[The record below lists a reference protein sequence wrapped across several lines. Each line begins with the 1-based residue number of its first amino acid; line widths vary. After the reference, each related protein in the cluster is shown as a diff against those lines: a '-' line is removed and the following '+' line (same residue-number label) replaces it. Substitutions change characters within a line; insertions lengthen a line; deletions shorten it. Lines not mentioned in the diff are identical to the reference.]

1 MASFFGP
8 NWNRT
13 RAGAQAGAAA
23 GQRRQESQSA
33 VVSSQIQI
41 FGTKKCQ
48 DSRKAERWFKE
59 RGQPVQFIDLK
70 QKGMSPGELKSVAAQ
85 VGIEA
90 LIDRE
95 GTRYRDKGLKY
106 AAPTGPRIEQMLLD
120 DPLLLKTPVVRFGK
134 EATVGYQPDV
144 WEGWIA
150 LS

>member
-1 MASFFGP
+1 
-8 NWNRT
+8 
-13 RAGAQAGAAA
+13 
-23 GQRRQESQSA
+23 
-33 VVSSQIQI
+33 VVTIQI

-48 DSRKAERWFKE
+48 DSRKTERWFKE
-59 RGQPVQFIDLK
+59 RGKPIQFIDLK
-70 QKGMSPGELKSVAAQ
+70 QKGMSPGELKSVSAQ
-85 VGIEA
+85 LGLEA

-120 DPLLLKTPVVRFGK
+120 DPLLFRTPVVRCGK
-134 EATVGYQPDV
+134 LATVGYQPDV